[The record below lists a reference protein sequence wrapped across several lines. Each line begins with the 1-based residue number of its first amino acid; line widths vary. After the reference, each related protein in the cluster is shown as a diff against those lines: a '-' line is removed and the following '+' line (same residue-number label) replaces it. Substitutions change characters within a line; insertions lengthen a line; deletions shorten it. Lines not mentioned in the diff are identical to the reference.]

1 MAGFE
6 IVTIEGEAYERGRQY
21 GARAFDS
28 IQQNVEVYLRLIEFH
43 GGLQVAAARQAAGA
57 YRPILAAHAPELL
70 EEMRGIADG
79 AGVELADVLLI
90 NARSELMGA
99 FGEGECTALA
109 ATPQVTAE
117 GRVLMGQNWDW
128 YTAVAPEP
136 VLLHVRPATG
146 PQILT
151 LTEAGQVGKIG
162 LNSAGLGVGLN
173 FLSHAHRGQGVPVHV
188 ILRQMLGCAHLGEAV
203 RQAYAVP
210 RGTAANVLLAHAE
223 GDVLDLELTAADV
236 DFLYADDGWLVHT
249 NHFESPRLRAGD
261 TGLLTS
267 MSSLPRAARARRL
280 LAAARGQIS
289 LHTFQTIL
297 ADHAYGAYAIC
308 RHESGDE
315 AELQRTATRA
325 SVILDLAEGTMHVA
339 AGQPCQQPYRT
350 LVPFHPVQPLLPPD
364 P

>member
-1 MAGFE
+1 MATFE
-6 IVTIEGEAYERGRQY
+6 IITVEGEAYERGHQY

-28 IQQNVEVYLRLIEFH
+28 IRQNVEVYLRLIAFH
-43 GGLQVAAARQAAGA
+43 SGREAAAARQAAGE

-70 EEMRGIADG
+70 EEMRGIAEG
-79 AGVELADVLLI
+79 ARVDLVDVLLI

-136 VLLHVRPATG
+136 VLLQVRPAAG
-146 PQILT
+146 PEILT
-151 LTEAGQVGKIG
+151 LVEAGQVGKIG

-173 FLSHAHRGQGVPVHV
+173 FLSHEHRGQGVPVHV
-188 ILRQMLGCAHLGEAV
+188 ILRQMLSCADLGEAV

-210 RGTAANVLLAHAE
+210 RGTAANVLLAHAK
-223 GDVLDLELTAADV
+223 GDVLDLELTATEV
-236 DFLYADDGWLVHT
+236 DFLYADDGWLAHA
-249 NHFESPRLRAGD
+249 NHFESQRMRGGD
-261 TGLLTS
+261 TGLPTS
-267 MSSLPRAARARRL
+267 MSSLSRAARARRL

-289 LHTFQTIL
+289 LRSLQAIL

-308 RHESGDE
+308 RHEAPGE

-325 SVILDLAEGTMHVA
+325 SVILDLAERTMHVA
-339 AGQPCQQPYRT
+339 AGQPCREAYRA
-350 LVPFHPVQPLLPPD
+350 LSPFHHSQQGS
-364 P
+364 

>member
-1 MAGFE
+1 MAEFE

-28 IQQNVEVYLRLIEFH
+28 IGQNVEIYQQLIEFH
-43 GGLQVAAARQAAGA
+43 GGRPPAAARQAAA
-57 YRPILAAHAPELL
+57 EYQPTVAAHAPELL

-79 AGVELADVLLI
+79 AGVDLTDVLLI

-99 FGEGECTALA
+99 FGEGACTALA
-109 ATPQVTAE
+109 ATPQVTA
-117 GRVLMGQNWDW
+117 GGVVLMGQNWDW

-136 VLLHVRPATG
+136 LLLLVRPVDG

-151 LTEAGQVGKIG
+151 LVEAGQVGKIG

-203 RQAYAVP
+203 HQAYGVP
-210 RGTAANVLLAHAE
+210 RATAANVLLAHAE
-223 GDVLDLELTAADV
+223 GEVLDLELTAADV
-236 DFLYADDGWLVHT
+236 DFLYADEGWLVHA

-261 TGLLTS
+261 TGLATS
-267 MSSLPRAARARRL
+267 LSSLPRAARGRRL

-289 LHTFQTIL
+289 VDTLQAIL

-308 RHESGDE
+308 RHEAPGE

-325 SVILDLAEGTMHVA
+325 SIILDLAARTMHVA
-339 AGQPCQQPYRT
+339 AGQPCRAVYRA
-350 LVPFHPVQPLLPPD
+350 LSPFAPG
-364 P
+364 